1 MQYVVSLL
9 ASLFTFFA
17 DFIAKIFGYFS
28 KTAFFAQSITLNLA
42 VKVALG
48 IFVGAIIKLMYNI
61 YNFVTETIEM
71 ILNTVYSPTGELL
84 NIAFAVLKSIGFFE
98 AFLNT
103 WKLFSPMIF
112 VFFSL
117 IALKIAF
124 IIADKTAENY
134 HRTVGFIN
142 NGEADKKGWSKR
154 LKGIFKKG

>member
-1 MQYVVSLL
+1 MWVVPLL
-9 ASLFTFFA
+9 ASFFTFFA

-28 KTAFFAQSITLNLA
+28 KTIFFVKSITLNTA

-48 IFVGAIIKLMYNI
+48 AFVGAIIKLMYNL
-61 YNFVTETIEM
+61 YNFVTDTMET

-103 WKLFSPMIF
+103 WKLFSPLIF
-112 VFFSL
+112 AFFSL
-117 IALKIAF
+117 IMLKIVF
-124 IIADKTAENY
+124 IVAENAADRFHKTA
-134 HRTVGFIN
+134 GFIN
-142 NGEADKKGWSKR
+142 NGEADKGGWFKR